1 MGLAEFD
8 RAGVAG
14 CQRLIF
20 VLASAVPH
28 RTHGMNY
35 MPCRQ
40 TITFGDFGAAGLA
53 AMERAAFGQQL
64 RPGRAMDRTIDAA
77 TAEQ

>member
-1 MGLAEFD
+1 
-8 RAGVAG
+8 
-14 CQRLIF
+14 
-20 VLASAVPH
+20 
-28 RTHGMNY
+28 MNY

>member
-14 CQRLIF
+14 RQRLIF
-20 VLASAVPH
+20 ALASVVPH
-28 RTHGMNY
+28 RPDGMNH

-40 TITFGDFGAAGLA
+40 TITFGDFGVAGLA
-53 AMERAAFGQQL
+53 AMQRAAFGQ
-64 RPGRAMDRTIDAA
+64 
-77 TAEQ
+77 

>member
-14 CQRLIF
+14 RQRLIF

-28 RTHGMNY
+28 RTDGMNH
-35 MPCRQ
+35 MPSRQ
-40 TITFGDFGAAGLA
+40 TITFGDFGVAGLA
-53 AMERAAFGQQL
+53 AMERAAFGQ
-64 RPGRAMDRTIDAA
+64 
-77 TAEQ
+77 

>member
-20 VLASAVPH
+20 ALASAVPH
-28 RTHGMNY
+28 RTHGMNH

-64 RPGRAMDRTIDAA
+64 GPGRAMDRPIDAA